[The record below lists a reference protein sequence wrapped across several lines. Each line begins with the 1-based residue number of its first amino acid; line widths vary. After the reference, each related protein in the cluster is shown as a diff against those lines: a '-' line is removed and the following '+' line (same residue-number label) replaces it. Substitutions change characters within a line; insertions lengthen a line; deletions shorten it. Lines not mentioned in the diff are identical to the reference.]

1 MAKSAS
7 LDDFR
12 VGRTPKA
19 PTVSESIASRPRKKR
34 QDSPAEYPF
43 IVKGF
48 RVTPA
53 AAQQFDILRAELQVS
68 GIELIADALNMLFKK
83 HNKPTIA

>member
-19 PTVSESIASRPRKKR
+19 PTPETLSSRPRKKR

>member
-7 LDDFR
+7 LEEFR
-12 VGRTPKA
+12 VGRTLKA
-19 PTVSESIASRPRKKR
+19 PMPEGTPNRSRKKR
-34 QDSPAEYPF
+34 QDSQGEYPF

>member
-7 LDDFR
+7 LDEFR
-12 VGRTPKA
+12 VGRTLKPSL
-19 PTVSESIASRPRKKR
+19 PEDISTRPRKKR
-34 QDSPAEYPF
+34 QDSKEEYPF

-53 AAQQFDILRAELQVS
+53 AAQQFDILKAEQQVS
-68 GIELIADALNMLFKK
+68 GIELIAEALNMLFKK
-83 HNKPTIA
+83 YEKPTIA